1 MRSSS
6 ARIRS
11 TSWRAAMRSGIVF
24 ATVGLLVLAA
34 GEAGRAQQAAH
45 LNPMIALHMNKQSL
59 FGLYAP
65 SNPRGRGNRG
75 GAPGAAGAPA
85 PAPATPPPPAVLKS
99 PAELAKDALAY
110 DKSDFVFDGT
120 MEGGVDRGI
129 PAFTELVNALAD
141 NSTPELRWKHSL
153 SVKTPEIAPD
163 PAKAIE
169 NISRQ
174 LNLGVSTIVFVG
186 VESADEVKQ
195 GLAAMRLKSK
205 GGTRPDDVGNA
216 PKYWGLSEKDYREK
230 ADVWP
235 LNPNGELTNWTIVE
249 SKAGLAK
256 VREIAAVKGISVLFP
271 GAGTLRQVFTTT
283 DADGKRTLDAEGW
296 EAAIQ
301 QVLAACKEFNVPCGY
316 PANENDIETRI
327 KQGFSVFI
335 MNWGEPGFHAVDI
348 GRPVTGRCAV
358 LHSTVTFHAK
368 HRRKRRHRRSKRWV
382 VEAVEGRRSKAS
394 KASK

>member
-1 MRSSS
+1 MRS
-6 ARIRS
+6 RM
-11 TSWRAAMRSGIVF
+11 W
-24 ATVGLLVLAA
+24 LAA
-34 GEAGRAQQAAH
+34 LGVAVFGAVSVGQGQKSKH
-45 LNPMIALHMNKQSL
+45 LNPMIDLHAQKKPI

-75 GAPGAAGAPA
+75 GAAPGTAVAVGAAGATAPA
-85 PAPATPPPPAVLKS
+85 AAPATPPPAPPVLKT

-110 DKSDFVFDGT
+110 DKSDFIFDGS

-129 PAFTELVNALAD
+129 PAFTELVKGISEAA
-141 NSTPELRWKHSL
+141 PVEVRWRHPL

-163 PAKAIE
+163 PAKAID

-195 GLAAMRLKSK
+195 GLAAMRFKSK
-205 GGTRPDDVGNA
+205 GGTRPDDVGTA
-216 PKYWGLSEKDYREK
+216 PQYWGLSEKEYRDK

-235 LNPNGELTNWTIVE
+235 LNPNGELTNWAIVE

-271 GAGTLRQVFTTT
+271 GAGTLRGVFSTT
-283 DADGKRTLDAEGW
+283 DAEGKRTLDAEAW

-316 PANENDIETRI
+316 PATESDIETRM

-335 MNWGEPGFHAVDI
+335 MNWGDAGFRAIDI
-348 GRPVTGRCAV
+348 GRRVAGR
-358 LHSTVTFHAK
+358 
-368 HRRKRRHRRSKRWV
+368 
-382 VEAVEGRRSKAS
+382 
-394 KASK
+394 